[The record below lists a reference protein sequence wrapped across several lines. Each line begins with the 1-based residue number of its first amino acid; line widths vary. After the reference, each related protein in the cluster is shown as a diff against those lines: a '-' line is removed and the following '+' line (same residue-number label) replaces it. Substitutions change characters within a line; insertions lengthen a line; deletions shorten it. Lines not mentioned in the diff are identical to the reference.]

1 MRIARLALLLSVA
14 LGVSSPA
21 FAAGDGETLDAVH
34 HTSDGYYLDFS
45 PIGKVELPR
54 LFVTRRDGSIGFDF
68 YGSSTA
74 AVASGQYMIEA
85 HEEGHAD
92 EAHAEGGADG
102 DGGLLMSSV
111 KKKRRMKMN
120 KHKRR
125 KRRKLNR
132 LKKRKVQ

>member
-74 AVASGQYMIEA
+74 AVASGEYMIEA
-85 HEEGHAD
+85 HEEGEHAD
-92 EAHAEGGADG
+92 EAHTEEGALTVE
-102 DGGLLMSSV
+102 GL
-111 KKKRRMKMN
+111 
-120 KHKRR
+120 
-125 KRRKLNR
+125 
-132 LKKRKVQ
+132 